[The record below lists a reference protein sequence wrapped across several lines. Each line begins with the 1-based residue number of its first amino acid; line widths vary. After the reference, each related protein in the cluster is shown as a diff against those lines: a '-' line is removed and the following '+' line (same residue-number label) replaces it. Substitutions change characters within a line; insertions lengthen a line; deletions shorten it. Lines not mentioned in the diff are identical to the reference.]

1 MTISAGETAGVFA
14 VAHVPSASQRAAI
27 EAPAGPVLVL
37 AGPGAGKTFC
47 LIERIGFLVENIGLE
62 PARICAF
69 TFTNKAAGEIA
80 SRLEHRLGPSA
91 EQIKRGTLHAFC
103 AELLREFGERVGL
116 QPGFGIADEEYQR
129 SVLRRLQVPPR
140 WHGSVLGAFAL
151 HRFREEPLGER
162 YAEFYERYVRYMRG
176 HNLVDF
182 DMLVLE
188 AASLLGIGDI
198 VRQVSARWDCVL
210 VDEFQDLNPVQ
221 YTIIR
226 ALAGAHR
233 HVFAVGDDEQS
244 IYSWAG
250 ADPQCFRTYVN
261 DFRITAPIHLQD
273 NRRCP
278 REAYELARRLIDIN
292 PPLFGDRTR
301 PAPERESPFA
311 VEALSFTDENA
322 EIAWIIDDVGRDHAA
337 HGLEWGDIALLYRT
351 HAIGDAIEG
360 AFLTA
365 GIPCRLAQGRAFA
378 EDPVVAYVIAAL
390 RVIANADDD
399 IHKEQ
404 FLRVVLPKR
413 LWDDARARAER
424 AGITLLDE
432 LDQARWRL
440 PKDDTDVKKIHRG
453 FYALANLDALGRRHT
468 SLTTLV
474 EEILSQRVGEY
485 RTVLEEHCEELSDPM
500 EHEKVTAL
508 AELIRTALDEHRAI
522 WLPRQGGLEIA
533 LKGML
538 QGLGIHEVQL
548 GGWPGPNAVK
558 IVPEVARGLG
568 IAVALFKAG
577 QLVRSASF
585 TNAFR
590 DFTALDLETTDRDI
604 SRAEIVEVAAVR
616 VRDGAIAGEFNTL
629 VRPRVPIAA
638 GAFATHGI
646 SDEDVATAPFFEE
659 VWPTLNAFCGDDVLV
674 AHNGYQFD
682 FPILRRMVEALGT
695 GTNMC
700 TYDTLPL
707 ARELHATSRKLRD
720 LARLYGIDPG
730 QSHRALDDT
739 RALALVFLGL
749 GEGKLRRART
759 TALVNLLDHLGVA
772 LALTD
777 LQSLG
782 GRSRDEAAL
791 LLRLAIPFALGRF
804 SQCLDF
810 YDLEREKAE
819 GEDIPSVDE
828 LIERLGGTERMQRI
842 RAEKSADERY
852 PAAMLRMR
860 RLLEQCADGE
870 LSQQI
875 TAFLEHAVL
884 SKWDGTEPER
894 QRVNLL
900 TLHSTKGLE
909 FSRVYV
915 VGVEDAQLPGGSP
928 AKGPSIRE
936 TEEARRLLYV
946 GMTRVKDRLVL
957 TRAETRGSK
966 LTGGHQFLD
975 AMGLTPRGSG
985 DGANGQ

>member
-1 MTISAGETAGVFA
+1 MTVSTCERSGAFLVS
-14 VAHVPSASQRAAI
+14 HSPSPSQREAI
-27 EAPAGPVLVL
+27 EAAAGPVLVL

-47 LIERIGFLVENIGLE
+47 LIERIGFLVDSLGLE
-62 PARICAF
+62 PSRICAF

-80 SRLEHRLGPSA
+80 GRLAGRLGASA
-91 EQIKRGTLHAFC
+91 EQVKRGTLHSFC
-103 AELLREFGERVGL
+103 AELLREFGEHVGL

-140 WHGSVLGAFAL
+140 WHGNVLGAFAL
-151 HRFREEPLGER
+151 YRFRDEPPGER
-162 YAEFYERYVRYMRG
+162 YAEFHERYVEYMRR

-188 AASLLGIGDI
+188 AASLLGMADI
-198 VRQVSARWDCVL
+198 ASQVRARWDCVL
-210 VDEFQDLNPVQ
+210 VDEFQDLNPIQ
-221 YTIIR
+221 YAIIR
-226 ALAGAHR
+226 ALAVEHR

-250 ADPQCFRTYVN
+250 ADPQCFRAYVN

-273 NRRCP
+273 NYRCP
-278 REAYELARRLIDIN
+278 RQAHELACRLIDIN
-292 PPLFGDRTR
+292 PPLFGDRKR
-301 PAPERESPFA
+301 PRPERESPFA
-311 VEALSFTDENA
+311 VQTVGFADDDA
-322 EIAWIIDDVGRDHAA
+322 EIAWIIDDVRRDQAA

-365 GIPCRLAQGRAFA
+365 GIPCRLAHGRAFA

-390 RVIANADDD
+390 RVIASPDDD

-424 AGITLLDE
+424 AGITLLEE

-440 PKDDTDVKKIHRG
+440 PRDDTDRRKVHRG
-453 FYALANLDALGRRHT
+453 FYALANLDALGRRHG
-468 SLTTLV
+468 SLTALV

-485 RTVLEEHCEELSDPM
+485 RTVLEEHCEELTDPA
-500 EHEKVTAL
+500 EHEEVNAL
-508 AELIRTALDEHRAI
+508 AELLRTALHEHRAI
-522 WLPRQGGLEIA
+522 WMPRQGGVEIA

-538 QGLGIHEVQL
+538 QGIGIHEVQL
-548 GGWPGPNAVK
+548 GGWPHPKAVQ
-558 IVPEVARGLG
+558 ILPERARGLG
-568 IAVALFKAG
+568 IALALFKAG

-590 DFTALDLETTDRDI
+590 DFTALDLETTDRDVVH
-604 SRAEIVEVAAVR
+604 AEIVEVAAVR
-616 VRDGAIAGEFNTL
+616 VRDGAITDRFHAR
-629 VRPRVPIAA
+629 VKPRVPIAP
-638 GAFATHGI
+638 GAFQTHGI
-646 SDEDVATAPFFEE
+646 SEADVAGAPYFEDV
-659 VWPTLNAFCGDDVLV
+659 WPGLSAFCGDDVLV

-682 FPILRRMVEALGT
+682 FPILRRMVDALGD
-695 GTNMC
+695 GASMC

-707 ARELHATSRKLRD
+707 ARELHATSRKLAD

-730 QSHRALDDT
+730 QSHSALDDT
-739 RALALVFLGL
+739 VTLARVFLGL

-759 TALVNLLDHLGVA
+759 TALVNLLDYLGVA

-777 LQSLG
+777 LRSLS
-782 GRSRDEAAL
+782 GRVRDEAGL
-791 LLRLAIPFALGRF
+791 LLRLATPFALGRY

-810 YDLEREKAE
+810 YHLEREKAE
-819 GEDIPSVDE
+819 GEDLPSMNE
-828 LIERLGGTERMQRI
+828 LIERLGGQERMQRI

-852 PAAMLRMR
+852 PAAMPRMR
-860 RLLEQCADGE
+860 RLLEQCAEGT
-870 LSQQI
+870 LARQI
-875 TAFLEHAVL
+875 EAFLEHAVL

-928 AKGPSIRE
+928 AKGPSTRE

-957 TRAETRGSK
+957 TRVEARGNK
-966 LTGGHQFLD
+966 PTGGHQFLD
-975 AMGLTPRGSG
+975 AMALVPR
-985 DGANGQ
+985 APAPQPL